1 MRRHDRKGC
10 AMNKGTVVFLG
21 AVGLGAGA
29 GAYYLLD
36 PKEGARRRRRL
47 RDKAIVIGYEARR
60 QGRKAMKTARNA
72 GDVLNG
78 LLANRY
84 TRRVNGRDGLAER
97 VQSAVS
103 KLASRPGVTATTR
116 RGKVILSGPILAGEA
131 GELVAKVAAMRGV
144 SEVVDKLE
152 LTWPESAH
160 EARNGFESSTGNG
173 ITSHA
178 WSKSERVMASAGGT
192 LGLLG
197 LGLLTRSLIAARQT

>member
-1 MRRHDRKGC
+1 MSRHDRKGC
-10 AMNKGTVVFLG
+10 AMNKGTVVLLG

-47 RDKAIVIGYEARR
+47 RDKAIVVGYEARR
-60 QGRKAMKTARNA
+60 QGRKAMKTARSA
-72 GDVLNG
+72 GEVLNG

-84 TRRVNGRDGLAER
+84 ARRVNGKEGLAER
-97 VQSAVS
+97 VQAAVT
-103 KLASRPGVTATTR
+103 KLASRPGVTATVR
-116 RGKVILSGPILAGEA
+116 HGKVVLSGPILAEEA

-152 LTWPESAH
+152 LTWPDSAH
-160 EARNGFESSTGNG
+160 ESNGNFESSTGNG
-173 ITSHA
+173 MTGHA
-178 WSKSERVMASAGGT
+178 WSTSERVMASAGGT

-197 LGLLTRSLIAARQT
+197 LGLLTRGLIARRA

>member
-1 MRRHDRKGC
+1 MPRHERKGC
-10 AMNKGTVVFLG
+10 AMNKGTVVLLG

-47 RDKAIVIGYEARR
+47 RDKAIVVGYEARR
-60 QGRKAMKTARNA
+60 QGRKAMKAARSA
-72 GDVLNG
+72 SEVLNG

-84 TRRVNGRDGLAER
+84 ARRVNGKEGLAER
-97 VQSAVS
+97 VQAAVT
-103 KLASRPGVTATTR
+103 KLASRPGVTATVR
-116 RGKVILSGPILAGEA
+116 HGKVVLSGPILAEEA

-160 EARNGFESSTGNG
+160 ESHGNFESSTGNG
-173 ITSHA
+173 MTGHA
-178 WSKSERVMASAGGT
+178 WSTSERVMASAGGT

-197 LGLLTRSLIAARQT
+197 LGLLTRGLIARRA

>member
-1 MRRHDRKGC
+1 MRRRERKGC
-10 AMNKGTVVFLG
+10 TMNEGTVVLLG

-29 GAYYLLD
+29 GVYYLLD

-60 QGRKAMKTARNA
+60 QGRKAMKTARSA
-72 GDVLNG
+72 GEVING

-84 TRRVNGRDGLAER
+84 ARRVNGRDGLGER
-97 VQSAVS
+97 VQAAVA
-103 KLASRPGVTATTR
+103 KLASHPGITAAVK
-116 RGKVILSGPILAGEA
+116 RGKVVLSGPILAEEA
-131 GELVAKVAAMRGV
+131 AELVAKVAAMRGV

-160 EARNGFESSTGNG
+160 ETHGSFESSNGNG
-173 ITSHA
+173 RPSHG
-178 WSKSERVMASAGGT
+178 WSRSERVMASAGGT

-197 LGLLTRSLIAARQT
+197 LGLLTRNLIARRA

>member
-1 MRRHDRKGC
+1 
-10 AMNKGTVVFLG
+10 MNKGTVVLLG

-60 QGRKAMKTARNA
+60 QGRKAMKTARSA
-72 GDVLNG
+72 GEVING

-84 TRRVNGRDGLAER
+84 VRRVNGKEGLAER
-97 VQSAVS
+97 VQAAVA
-103 KLASRPGVTATTR
+103 KLPSRPGVTAKVR
-116 RGKVILSGPILAGEA
+116 QGKVVLSGPILAEEA

-152 LTWPESAH
+152 PTWPEPAH
-160 EARNGFESSTGNG
+160 EGRHSFESSTGNG
-173 ITSHA
+173 LTGHA
-178 WSKSERVMASAGGT
+178 WSTNGRVMASAGGT

-197 LGLLTRSLIAARQT
+197 LGLLTRGLIARRA